1 MGLFIYLLENTDLSK
16 PRHPRNGP
24 AMASPQESVR
34 VGVSGKEES
43 NQNFAVSV
51 HCSVQG
57 CMKCTCSFGENWKQG
72 I

>member
-34 VGVSGKEES
+34 VGVSGKRES
-43 NQNFAVSV
+43 NQNFAISV
-51 HCSVQG
+51 TALFRG
-57 CMKCTCSFGENWKQG
+57 A
-72 I
+72 